1 MHVYFGLDNAL
12 YQSSPS
18 AVTIGNFDG
27 VHRGHL
33 KLLYSLK
40 REAEQQKLVSVVMTF
55 EPLPKE
61 FFASRAQKHMP
72 IRINPLADK
81 LAALEHLGMVDRVII
96 VPFNEALSNIS
107 AYDFTKQVLIER
119 LNTRALVI
127 GNDFHFGRDR
137 QGDCGYLSG
146 FSEFKTVHVPA
157 VMEQGQRI
165 SSSAVRD
172 ALLASDFKQV
182 EVLLGRPYTI
192 SGTVKHGLKLGRQL
206 GYPTANINIQQHHF
220 ALHGIYIVDVKG
232 CFGKKRG
239 VASFGTNPTI
249 SVDPQIKFEVHIL
262 DFDQDIYG
270 DMLEVAF
277 QSKIREEAKFTS
289 LSALKEE
296 IAKDIKTAKQWHN
309 HK

>member
-81 LAALEHLGMVDRVII
+81 LAALEQGMVDRVII

-270 DMLEVAF
+270 DMLEVTF

>member
-1 MHVYFGLDNAL
+1 M
-12 YQSSPS
+12 
-18 AVTIGNFDG
+18 
-27 VHRGHL
+27 
-33 KLLYSLK
+33 
-40 REAEQQKLVSVVMTF
+40 
-55 EPLPKE
+55 
-61 FFASRAQKHMP
+61 
-72 IRINPLADK
+72 
-81 LAALEHLGMVDRVII
+81 
-96 VPFNEALSNIS
+96 
-107 AYDFTKQVLIER
+107 
-119 LNTRALVI
+119 
-127 GNDFHFGRDR
+127 
-137 QGDCGYLSG
+137 
-146 FSEFKTVHVPA
+146 
-157 VMEQGQRI
+157 
-165 SSSAVRD
+165 
-172 ALLASDFKQV
+172 
-182 EVLLGRPYTI
+182 LLGRPYTI

-270 DMLEVAF
+270 DMLEVTF